1 MANEIGI
8 PSSVTPSSL
17 QSSSKSGQSAAQVL
31 SGTTEE
37 QRVTVQQDVKKQQ
50 DALAGDK
57 TAKQDVS
64 NADIENE
71 VQNLQEFSKLQGW
84 TVNFSVEKDLDQ
96 VVIKVVDAE
105 TKSMIRQIPSEEL
118 LAISKRI
125 KDLREGDVSGG
136 GSRVG
141 LLLDNEI

>member
-1 MANEIGI
+1 MANDIGI

-31 SGTTEE
+31 SGMAEE
-37 QRVTVQQDVKKQQ
+37 QRVMTQDVEKQQ
-50 DALAGDK
+50 EER
-57 TAKQDVS
+57 AKEKVRKSDVS
-64 NADIENE
+64 DKDIEKE

-84 TVNFSVEKDLDQ
+84 TVNFSVEKDLEQ
-96 VVIKVVDAE
+96 VVIKVMDAN

-118 LAISKRI
+118 MAISKRL
-125 KDLREGDVSGG
+125 KDLREGDVIGG

-141 LLLDNEI
+141 LLLDKEI